1 MDLTH
6 IRTRAG
12 IWEGVLRPDG
22 DGAPDI
28 AVSFEDAPVEGVELS
43 PTDGAQGD
51 WTLRFPIPA
60 EAMSDGVQTVL
71 ITDTASGQRLGS
83 YTIVAGRALDDDFR
97 AELDL
102 LRAELDMLKRAFR
115 RHCVETGTG

>member
-12 IWEGVLRPDG
+12 IWEGVLRPEG
-22 DGAPDI
+22 DGAPEVG
-28 AVSFEDAPVEGVELS
+28 VSFEDTPVEGVELS
-43 PTDGAQGD
+43 PMDGGQGD
-51 WTLRFPIPA
+51 WTLRFPIPS
-60 EAMSDGVQTVL
+60 EAVSDGVRTIL
-71 ITDTASGQRLGS
+71 IVDKASGERLGS

-97 AELDL
+97 AELEL

-115 RHCVETGTG
+115 RHCVETGNG